1 MRLEHVGIHAHDPET
16 LARWYEEKV
25 GLRVVRCLEKEG
37 RPPIYFLSDANCAE
51 IEILPTAEPRLDR
64 DLASPGFSHVG
75 VAVDDF
81 EETEKQLATRGI
93 ALHGVRETSNG
104 WRIGYFDDP
113 EGNTIEIVHR
123 PQTDSEPPVQ
133 SEAQDR
139 RP

>member
-25 GLRVVRCLEKEG
+25 GLRVVRRLEKEG
-37 RPPIYFLSDANCAE
+37 RSPIYFLSAEDSAE
-51 IEILPTAEPRLDR
+51 IEILPTVEPRGDR
-64 DLASPGFSHVG
+64 GLASPGFSHVG

-81 EETEKQLATRGI
+81 EETEKQLAARGI

-113 EGNTIEIVHR
+113 EGNTIEVVHR
-123 PQTDSEPPVQ
+123 PQTDSEPPAQ
-133 SEAQDR
+133 PDAQDR